1 MSFRFFNTA
10 LIAGVLLSLSL
21 TAALGMPFL
30 GDLLDMRDHEYNCGD
45 DTCTCSC
52 CDDADKDTPPI
63 AAFVEFAKWD
73 VDRNPN
79 TDLVIG
85 EGANVTYSFVT
96 SDSVR
101 QINTN
106 STVTPI
112 ADALP
117 PLSENAIREAFTAW
131 SDAANI
137 TFTEVA
143 DSGLDHFEDLDAG
156 RPESGADIRI
166 GAFPLDGIGS
176 TRARTNVR
184 TVVSGN
190 LREFRGGIITF
201 DSAENWA
208 IDAIDGN
215 RRTIDVFNVAA
226 HEIGHALGLNHST
239 NAPALM
245 NTGSAAT
252 ETFRGPQ
259 GDDINGAQFLYG
271 EPVAAVLLGDVNL
284 DGVVNFLDISPFI
297 AFLSTSDFQA
307 EADVNESGAVN
318 FLDISTFIAILSG
331 G

>member
-1 MSFRFFNTA
+1 MRFRFFYAA
-10 LIAGVLLSLSL
+10 LFAGVVLSLCATVSQS
-21 TAALGMPFL
+21 MPFI
-30 GDLLDMRDHEYNCGD
+30 GDSKDVD
-45 DTCTCSC
+45 DFGCSC
-52 CDDADKDTPPI
+52 VCDGCCCDEAGKDGPGVS
-63 AAFVEFAKWD
+63 FVEFAKWD
-73 VDRNPN
+73 VDRNPT

-85 EGANVTYSFVT
+85 VSANVTYSFVT

-106 STVTPI
+106 SSVIPI

-117 PLSENAIREAFTAW
+117 PLSENAIREAFAAW
-131 SDAANI
+131 SDEANI
-137 TFTEVA
+137 TFTEVP

-156 RPESGADIRI
+156 RPESGADIRV

-176 TRARTNVR
+176 TRARANVR

-190 LREFRGGIITF
+190 LREFRGAVITL
-201 DSAENWA
+201 DSDENWA
-208 IDAIDGN
+208 INALDGN

-252 ETFRGPQ
+252 ESFRGPQ
-259 GDDINGAQFLYG
+259 ADDIAGAQFLYG
-271 EPVAAVLLGDVNL
+271 EPVTAILLGDVNL
-284 DGVVNFLDISPFI
+284 DGEVNFFDISPFITLLSSGGLQAEADVDESGAVDFLDISPFI
-297 AFLSTSDFQA
+297 A
-307 EADVNESGAVN
+307 
-318 FLDISTFIAILSG
+318 ILSG